1 MHSTGT
7 RHLQSW
13 QVSAPTLSK
22 GKGGR
27 LALIV
32 MAALLLLLLK
42 GIEPCAAAT
51 QNLLEQLHLP
61 ISYRLS
67 PLLISSGVGSAA
79 GPMQAGKAYT
89 NWRKGA
95 VTQHTSVSPLLS
107 VPQCGRTL
115 QHTQPAD
122 AALASAFALCASC

>member
-1 MHSTGT
+1 
-7 RHLQSW
+7 
-13 QVSAPTLSK
+13 LSK

-42 GIEPCAAAT
+42 GTDPCAAAE

-79 GPMQAGKAYT
+79 GPAMQAEK
-89 NWRKGA
+89 
-95 VTQHTSVSPLLS
+95 Q
-107 VPQCGRTL
+107 
-115 QHTQPAD
+115 
-122 AALASAFALCASC
+122 